1 MTKTPQRIRMR
12 KSYNI
17 VKKTTTKNAWP
28 VKVETEKGSDEDA
41 SEDKNEKVGQKQEQT
56 MLGK

>member
-1 MTKTPQRIRMR
+1 MR
-12 KSYNI
+12 KSDNN
-17 VKKTTTKNAWP
+17 VKKTKTKNVLQ

>member
-12 KSYNI
+12 KSDNN
-17 VKKTTTKNAWP
+17 VKKTKTKNVLQ

>member
-1 MTKTPQRIRMR
+1 MKTPQRIRMR

-17 VKKTTTKNAWP
+17 VKKTKKQNAWS